1 MATMTRKTGNG
12 RAKPRGRR
20 EREWKRHRAE
30 ILAAAEGILLEK
42 GYHGAS
48 MQDIAERAEFAVGT
62 LYKFFRAKDELYQVL
77 FEEKVKEIAGVFKKA
92 LESATEPLGKIERF
106 IEVSTEIAEKYG
118 KFFYIYM
125 SGTVG
130 ILTAR
135 PIAPLLRTKHKK
147 FEEEVA
153 RILEAAMERG
163 HIRRMDARYA
173 AMGLIGLSR
182 GVQAMWVEDERRG
195 IGRDKVTEMVKE
207 MFFGGMLTEEG
218 RRVAGAVRRNDSNST
233 TGMAAGG
240 GER

>member
-1 MATMTRKTGNG
+1 MATETRKTGNG
-12 RAKPRGRR
+12 HAKPRGRR
-20 EREWKRHRAE
+20 ERERGRHRGE

-92 LESATEPLGKIERF
+92 LESATEPLGKIDRF

-118 KFFYIYM
+118 NFFHIYM
-125 SGTVG
+125 TGTVG
-130 ILTAR
+130 TLTAR

-218 RRVAGAVRRNDSNST
+218 RRVIARGRQANAALTAN
-233 TGMAAGG
+233 MAARRS
-240 GER
+240 ER